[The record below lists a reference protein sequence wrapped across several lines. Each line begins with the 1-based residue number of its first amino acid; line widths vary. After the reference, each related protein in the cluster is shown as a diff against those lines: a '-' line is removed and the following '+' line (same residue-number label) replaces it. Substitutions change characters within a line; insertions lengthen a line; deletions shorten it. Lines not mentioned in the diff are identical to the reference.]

1 MGKAFYRG
9 TEACVLVYDMTNFES
24 LHAVNTWMS
33 TFEAVESSE
42 TKDFPYVIVG
52 NKIDMTEA
60 R

>member
-9 TEACVLVYDMTNFES
+9 TEACVLVYDMTNLES